1 MTTEEVKLAING
13 DTQAFTKLIKEC
25 EATLYRVAKGILKS
39 DHECADAIQESILK
53 AFKRINTL
61 KNPQFFKTWLVR
73 ILINECYYIVKQ
85 NNKVFFIENIN
96 ELAYEEDNSFDDI
109 DIDKAIQ
116 QLVPEQQV
124 IIILFYYEEFSIKEI
139 MEMLNLREGT
149 VKSRLHRA
157 RLHLAKLLKI
167 QLGEEEGEMYE

>member
-1 MTTEEVKLAING
+1 MSTEDVKLAIDG
-13 DTQAFTKLIKEC
+13 DTQAFSRLIKDC

-39 DHECADAIQESILK
+39 DHECADAIQEAILK

-61 KNPQFFKTWLVR
+61 KHPQFFKTWLVR

-85 NNKVFFIENIN
+85 NKKIFSIENIN
-96 ELAYEEDNSFDDI
+96 EIAYEKVDSFDVI
-109 DIDKAIQ
+109 EIDKAIK
-116 QLVPEQQV
+116 QLISEQQV

-157 RLHLAKLLKI
+157 RLHLAKLLRFHFS
-167 QLGEEEGEMYE
+167 EEEGEMYE